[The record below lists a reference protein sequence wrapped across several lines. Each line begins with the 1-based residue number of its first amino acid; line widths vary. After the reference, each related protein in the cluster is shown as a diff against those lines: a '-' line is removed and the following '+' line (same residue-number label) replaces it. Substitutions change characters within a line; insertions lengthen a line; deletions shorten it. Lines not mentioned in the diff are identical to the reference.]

1 MIFYYAPGACSLAPH
16 IALHQSGAQFESRR
30 VDLHRGEQTTDEYLA
45 INPKGRVPVL
55 ITEQGTLT
63 ENSAILFYI
72 SQLFPLAGLAPV
84 NDPFALAKVQEFNNY
99 LASTVHVAHAHGPR
113 GYRWA
118 DDQAALVAMKAKVPM
133 TMTAGFQLIEDELL
147 EGPWV
152 MGEHYSICDIYLY
165 TLSRWLEGDGVNTSL
180 LPRVIDHRHRMEVLA
195 PVAEVLQ
202 VEGLV

>member
-72 SQLFPLAGLAPV
+72 SQLFPQACLAPV

-147 EGPWV
+147 AGPWV